1 MRGRVSR
8 GWRWRPRFP
17 LLVLTF
23 LTVLPG
29 CGRSSDPG
37 PPSKGGGGRSG
48 ARAVRVRT
56 AAAVTKDVV
65 YRVNALGSL
74 EAEEVVQVVA
84 QVEGAVSEIRF
95 HEGDHVTRD
104 TVLLLIDPE
113 RYRLEA
119 ARAEAALL
127 RSQSDLKQAKE
138 ELGRRERLANA
149 ELLAMDEVT
158 RYRAASESLD
168 AQVAAAKAALDI
180 AVQNQKRAEVHAPHN
195 GVINTRTVETGTYV
209 RLGAVL
215 ATIVD
220 TSRLRLR
227 FKISEG
233 ESLRV
238 AEGQDIG
245 FKVAPLAPREF
256 HGQVYHVGEV
266 ADPSTRQVE
275 VLAWVKNTGELKPG
289 FFAEVNF
296 DAGTRENAV
305 VVPEGAIKA
314 SESGFVTYVVD
325 GGKAIERPIQIG
337 LKTEDGLVEILSGL
351 IGQETVVVEG
361 SDLLAD
367 GVAVQ
372 DVDVENPETPPGRET
387 NAPPRGKA
395 P

>member
-1 MRGRVSR
+1 MSRRVSR
-8 GWRWRPRFP
+8 GWACGPS
-17 LLVLTF
+17 LLALVF
-23 LTVLPG
+23 AAA
-29 CGRSSDPG
+29 CGSGGGASG
-37 PPSKGGGGRSG
+37 PAPKAGGGGRSG
-48 ARAVRVRT
+48 VARAIRVRT
-56 AAAVTKDVV
+56 APAVTKDVV

-74 EAEEVVQVVA
+74 EAEEVIQVVA
-84 QVEGAVSEIRF
+84 QVEGAVSDISF
-95 HEGDHVTRD
+95 HEGDRVTRD
-104 TVLLLIDPE
+104 TVLLAIDPE

-127 RSQSDLKQAKE
+127 RSQSDLKQAQE

-168 AQVAAAKAALDI
+168 AQVASAKAALDI
-180 AVQNQKRAEVHAPHN
+180 AVQNQHRAEVRAPHS

-238 AEGQDIG
+238 AEGQDIA
-245 FKVAPLAPREF
+245 FKVGPLGPHLF

-325 GGKAIERPIQIG
+325 GGKAVERPIQIG

-351 IGQETVVVEG
+351 TGHETVVVEG

-367 GVAVQ
+367 GVPVQ
-372 DVDVENPETPPGRET
+372 DVAIENPETPPGQDT
-387 NAPPRGKA
+387 LTPPRGKS